1 MANHTATHLLHQA
14 LREVLGD
21 HVKQAGSAVRPD
33 KLRFDFTHGQALT
46 TEERE
51 QVVRIVNE
59 KVFENLPVHAF
70 VTPID
75 EARKLGAMM
84 LFGEKYGDEVRV
96 VEIPGFSRELCGG
109 THVRWTAEI
118 GPFVLVSESSVGS
131 GARRIEAL
139 TSGEAYAFLHGKTHE
154 ADELRDELIRER
166 KESKKPAKAAGAEV
180 TVRDESDGIVI
191 AEVKSL
197 KGPELRDLSDQLRQ
211 SKQADAVVLGSVDN
225 GRVYFV
231 VNLDKAL
238 VDRGADATAIIKE
251 PAKKIGGGGGGRPNL
266 AEAGGKNP
274 DGLPEAY
281 EIAKSEIA
289 SAIG

>member
-1 MANHTATHLLHQA
+1 
-14 LREVLGD
+14 
-21 HVKQAGSAVRPD
+21 VRPD
-33 KLRFDFTHGQALT
+33 KLRFDFTHGQAMT

-51 QVVRIVNE
+51 RVTQIVNE

-139 TSGEAYAFLHGKTHE
+139 TSGDAYAYLHGKTHE
-154 ADELRDELIRER
+154 AEELRDELTRVR
-166 KESKKPAKAAGAEV
+166 KESRQPAKAAEAEI
-180 TVRDESDGIVI
+180 TVREEADGIVV
-191 AEVKSL
+191 AEVKSM
-197 KGPELRDLSDQLRQ
+197 KGPELRDLSDQIRQ
-211 SKQADAVVLGSVDN
+211 SKQASAVLLGSVDD

-231 VNLDKAL
+231 VNLDRAL
-238 VDRGADATAIIKE
+238 VDQGADAVAIVKQA
-251 PAKKIGGGGGGRPNL
+251 AKSIGGGGGGRPNL

-274 DGLPEAY
+274 DGLAEAY
-281 EIAKSEIA
+281 EIARSELA
-289 SAIG
+289 SAIA